1 MDRHVGRAMGALLL
15 CILLAASLA
24 GAVSAARRPSAYV
37 LPGDAVFP
45 EGVVASQSSGRFF
58 VSSTTDGTI
67 FRGHASVP
75 TADAWLPGG
84 QDGRTT
90 AIGVELDR
98 GGRLIIAGGGTG
110 KLWAYDTRDSSLV
123 GIFDT
128 IPGGSSFINDAA
140 ATRTGDVFATDSLRP
155 VISRIPTSALR
166 SGDGD
171 TVAADPWLDLTG
183 TPIVYTSGFN
193 LNGIAAT
200 EDGKY
205 LVVVQSNTGRLF
217 RITIA
222 TREVR
227 EIALGGATVPAG
239 DGIVLRGRTLWV
251 VQNSLGRITEI
262 RLDGKLTRGSVVG
275 TTTDPSF
282 EFPTTADILRGR
294 MLVVNSQFDK
304 RAPGATPSLPFTV
317 SSVRVP

>member
-1 MDRHVGRAMGALLL
+1 MRAAFF
-15 CILLAASLA
+15 SLVL
-24 GAVSAARRPSAYV
+24 VSALASAVAAAPRPSAYV
-37 LPGDAVFP
+37 LPGNAVFP
-45 EGVVASQSSGRFF
+45 EGVVANQASGLFY

-67 FRGHASVP
+67 FRGHVS
-75 TADAWLPGG
+75 DAEARPWLAGG

-98 GGRLIIAGGGTG
+98 SEHLVIAGGATG
-110 KLWAYDTRDSSLV
+110 KLWAYDAGDRSLV
-123 GIFDT
+123 GVFDT
-128 IPGGSSFINDAA
+128 LPAGPSFINDVV
-140 ATRTGDVFATDSLRP
+140 ATRRGDVFATDSLQP
-155 VISRIPTSALR
+155 VISRIPAAALR
-166 SGDGD
+166 TGTGD
-171 TVAADPWLDLTG
+171 TVAADRWLDLTG

-200 EDGKY
+200 EDGTY

-222 TREVR
+222 TREVS
-227 EIALGGATVPAG
+227 EIDVGGATVPAG
-239 DGIVLRGRTLWV
+239 DGLVLRGRTLWV
-251 VQNSLGRITEI
+251 VQNALGRITEI

-275 TTTDPSF
+275 TTSDPSF
-282 EFPTTADILRGR
+282 AFPTTADIVRGR

-317 SSVRVP
+317 SSIHVP